1 MQTFLPSSNF
11 IIAAQILDSKRLN
24 KQILETYQILNIL
37 TGNSKSNAWKNHPA
51 VLMWEGAESELYRYG
66 MTAIV
71 LADMRGIKVD
81 KNLANMQSLVKSRKS
96 LAWQDN
102 EPLWSKT
109 PSILK
114 RVNATHKANLAL
126 VVQRQAELDDAQEKH
141 DSANE
146 KYNTATTPEEKDSAE
161 ISLDRAK
168 KTVDN
173 KKSMLDAAKHQAKT

>member
-1 MQTFLPSSNF
+1 MQTFLPYATKRES
-11 IIAAQILDSKRLN
+11 LDSLDNKRLN

-114 RVNATHKANLAL
+114 RVNATHKANLY
-126 VVQRQAELDDAQEKH
+126 RKDPIYYSEFY
-141 DSANE
+141 SAVNDT
-146 KYNTATTPEEKDSAE
+146 YNKPCC
-161 ISLDRAK
+161 DRCQYFWV
-168 KTVDN
+168 THT
-173 KKSMLDAAKHQAKT
+173 L

>member
-1 MQTFLPSSNF
+1 MQTFLPYATKRES
-11 IIAAQILDSKRLN
+11 LDSLDNKRLN

-37 TGNSKSNAWKNHPA
+37 TGNSKSNAWRNHPA

-81 KNLANMQSLVKSRKS
+81 KNLANMQSLSKSRKS
-96 LAWQDN
+96 LNWQDN

-114 RVNATHKANLAL
+114 RVNATHKANLYRKDP
-126 VVQRQAELDDAQEKH
+126 VYYAEFY
-141 DSANE
+141 SAVNDNHN
-146 KYNTATTPEEKDSAE
+146 KPCC
-161 ISLDRAK
+161 DRCQYFWV
-168 KTVDN
+168 THT
-173 KKSMLDAAKHQAKT
+173 L